1 MIDNM
6 LSGSNLGISIQ
17 KKKKKKKQTI
27 LIFFHTSHTIA
38 VNLCVSINEKGAS
51 RKDTP

>member
-17 KKKKKKKQTI
+17 KKKQTI

>member
-6 LSGSNLGISIQ
+6 LSGSNLGISI
-17 KKKKKKKQTI
+17 KKKKKQTI

>member
-1 MIDNM
+1 M

-17 KKKKKKKQTI
+17 KKKKKKQTI

>member
-1 MIDNM
+1 MK
-6 LSGSNLGISIQ
+6 SGKNLEISIQ
-17 KKKKKKKQTI
+17 KKKKKQTI